1 MMRKQMWSR
10 SPSNFEKD
18 HRDDLERQRVDQIVS
33 LIDRLI
39 QHPEGPVDMLR
50 VNHACQAIE
59 RSSWR
64 ASLFEQEVYAYRELL
79 RQLGIEDTVK
89 DRFHVKIPGDG

>member
-1 MMRKQMWSR
+1 MSKQMWSR
-10 SPSNFEKD
+10 SPGDFAKD
-18 HRDDLERQRVDQIVS
+18 HRSDLERQRVDQIVR
-33 LIDRLI
+33 LIDTLI
-39 QHPEGPVDMLR
+39 QHPEKPVDMLR
-50 VNHACQAIE
+50 VNHVCQDIE

-89 DRFHVKIPGDG
+89 DRFHFKIPGDG